1 MCVKC
6 CYVTLFCIHDN
17 SYFQCGTTQVE
28 VDASGLLTYPTE
40 KGDAG
45 SGDQRKF

>member
-1 MCVKC
+1 M
-6 CYVTLFCIHDN
+6 TD

-28 VDASGLLTYPTE
+28 VDASGLLTYTIE

-45 SGDQRKF
+45 DQRKF